1 MNFNITM
8 ITALLGFAFVTAIN
22 AQGREGVLARCGAS
36 KGTAYF
42 FKEPVANPDGPNWVE
57 DGMSKGRIVL
67 VKLGEEFD
75 IQFDDAAGS
84 YGYREDGASVF
95 LLGLAAGKMTVG
107 AMHSNYT
114 DIYTFNF
121 MEKEVLWSSHKIGS
135 LVTKVAIYRAD
146 CD

>member
-1 MNFNITM
+1 
-8 ITALLGFAFVTAIN
+8 
-22 AQGREGVLARCGAS
+22 
-36 KGTAYF
+36 
-42 FKEPVANPDGPNWVE
+42 
-57 DGMSKGRIVL
+57 MSKGRIVL

-95 LLGLAAGKMTVG
+95 LLGVLNGKMTVG
-107 AMHSNYT
+107 AMHNNYT
-114 DIYTFNF
+114 AIYTFNF
-121 MEKEVLWSSHKIGS
+121 VEKEVLWSSHKIGS